1 MRIVSAAKL
10 SCIVLSVI
18 SLALLSGCS
27 GKEQLSSTRAYRDE
41 IVSYGVIDGPDTVID
56 PSGDIDREKELREEV
71 LNAFEILND
80 EREKQGLSPLMWNM
94 ELETGAGYRAREIA
108 TAFDNDHTRPD
119 GSKWFTAAPDDA
131 LGENIYCGSMTAS
144 EAMAAWLNNPPDR
157 ENFMAP
163 DFTKCA
169 IAIYENDD
177 GRFYWA
183 AMFGKDSSQA
193 AAETETD
200 AHKTFLDYAGSE
212 LGLAKSLTG
221 NYTRTPSGEWGY
233 TSKYPPEVF
242 GSFECSIQDLDGD
255 GEDEMLVVSLA
266 GRGEDS
272 SLNLSVYEDDI
283 DIALMD
289 LFIGADEVLSSD
301 HGDTYVFS
309 YNDDGTPV
317 IGMMTY
323 NTMYPGADGAYL
335 NFFAL
340 TYDGSAF
347 DVSTHAQYA
356 GSDMEDTDFAKQMRK
371 SGINV
376 EWEDI
381 ISEHSQKSILD
392 AASGTLIAEVITKS
406 DDTGYDENYD
416 PAPISGRIEL
426 HTYSGNDLVEGG
438 KSSAKNTSK
447 KKEKGSVK
455 CFEIEEN
462 ESAKITVDLDGD
474 GSEETVKFKMIA
486 DENEWI
492 ERVNVLAGEDKIT
505 IKDGLDGYA
514 GSGLKCAWFTTSD
527 GQYLYMQWDLDNG
540 YEGTSVYKYE
550 NGKLSFVGECGCIF
564 FTMSDLT
571 YAGGEPMDVKPQDP
585 GEFYVGGFEQKLG
598 TQWVSAKCRLG
609 VDGMPERIGEFKY
622 YDYNPDSPIRA
633 KFDIPA
639 MAVNDNGDNVMT
651 TEIEKGDRIILFR
664 TDGENYIDVFVD
676 GKDDVAFG
684 IFRINIGEDENGRY
698 CISGNYGFKSNLL
711 IDLFDNLSFPG

>member
-1 MRIVSAAKL
+1 MRIRLLKKLICASITAA
-10 SCIVLSVI
+10 
-18 SLALLSGCS
+18 ALFALTGCS
-27 GKEQLSSTRAYRDE
+27 SA
-41 IVSYGVIDGPDTVID
+41 VSDLAQAAPETSASGTEDDKDTESKKKKPEK
-56 PSGDIDREKELREEV
+56 PS
-71 LNAFEILND
+71 
-80 EREKQGLSPLMWNM
+80 
-94 ELETGAGYRAREIA
+94 ELEDSVE
-108 TAFDNDHTRPD
+108 
-119 GSKWFTAAPDDA
+119 DDV
-131 LGENIYCGSMTAS
+131 
-144 EAMAAWLNNPPDR
+144 
-157 ENFMAP
+157 
-163 DFTKCA
+163 
-169 IAIYENDD
+169 
-177 GRFYWA
+177 
-183 AMFGKDSSQA
+183 
-193 AAETETD
+193 
-200 AHKTFLDYAGSE
+200 HKVFLDYAKRE
-212 LGLAKSLTG
+212 LGPAKSLTG
-221 NYTRTPSGEWGY
+221 DYTRTPAEEWGY
-233 TSKYPPEVF
+233 TSEYPPEVF

-426 HTYSGNDLVEGG
+426 HTYSGNDLVDGG
-438 KSSAKNTSK
+438 KSSSKNDSK
-447 KKEKGSVK
+447 KKAAGSVK

-462 ESAKITVDLDGD
+462 ESAKI
-474 GSEETVKFKMIA
+474 
-486 DENEWI
+486 
-492 ERVNVLAGEDKIT
+492 
-505 IKDGLDGYA
+505 
-514 GSGLKCAWFTTSD
+514 
-527 GQYLYMQWDLDNG
+527 
-540 YEGTSVYKYE
+540 
-550 NGKLSFVGECGCIF
+550 
-564 FTMSDLT
+564 
-571 YAGGEPMDVKPQDP
+571 
-585 GEFYVGGFEQKLG
+585 
-598 TQWVSAKCRLG
+598 
-609 VDGMPERIGEFKY
+609 
-622 YDYNPDSPIRA
+622 
-633 KFDIPA
+633 
-639 MAVNDNGDNVMT
+639 
-651 TEIEKGDRIILFR
+651 
-664 TDGENYIDVFVD
+664 
-676 GKDDVAFG
+676 
-684 IFRINIGEDENGRY
+684 
-698 CISGNYGFKSNLL
+698 
-711 IDLFDNLSFPG
+711 SFPG